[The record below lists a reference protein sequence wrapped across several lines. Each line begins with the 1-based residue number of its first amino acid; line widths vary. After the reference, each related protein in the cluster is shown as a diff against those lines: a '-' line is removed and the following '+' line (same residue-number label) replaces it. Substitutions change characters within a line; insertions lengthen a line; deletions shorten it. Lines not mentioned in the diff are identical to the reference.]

1 MSQHNFFKEK
11 QINRVG
17 SVSCRLTHV
26 VEGAA
31 AGWRDLEQTRVDEGS
46 EGGGRLVFGHGVAF

>member
-1 MSQHNFFKEK
+1 MTQATLRIFEISS
-11 QINRVG
+11 
-17 SVSCRLTHV
+17 SVCWGPTHV

-31 AGWRDLEQTRVDEGS
+31 AGWRDLEKTRVDEGS